1 MRPGLSR
8 RLSCSGA
15 AAETGNAG
23 LVTVLATVALLTAA
37 GAGLVAAGD
46 LAWTAARARSA
57 ADAAALAGMATS
69 PLVTPLPETSP
80 QEAARTVATANGAAV
95 VRSDL
100 RGWPLRY
107 RVTVRV
113 EPALG
118 WVRRALGQ
126 VTARAAAGVR
136 PRTPTSGRKGV

>member
-1 MRPGLSR
+1 MKPDVILRPGW
-8 RLSCSGA
+8 CGTTGEA
-15 AAETGNAG
+15 GNAG

-37 GAGLVAAGD
+37 GAGLVAVGD

-69 PLVTPLPETSP
+69 PLVTPLSSSSP
-80 QEAARTVATANGAAV
+80 QEAARAVATANAAAV
-95 VRSDL
+95 VRDDL
-100 RGWPLRY
+100 RHWPLRY

-118 WVRRALGQ
+118 WVRRLVGE

-136 PRTPTSGRKGV
+136 PRTPIPARKGV